1 MTLTGHARQISTA
14 TARKRVG
21 ERHRSV
27 RRDVHPDEPPSA
39 VWWRSGEIE
48 DRAHGLTHSGLGE
61 SAVINCD
68 QCEGAGRSKQFID
81 GHTFVRARV
90 RARRP
95 RWVVGHRLVDST
107 PARRRRSRDGETL
120 WGWPHI
126 AARVTSG
133 TRARRQQTEPQD
145 GSEVIQVAGAL
156 RRVVQ
161 RALRL
166 RGSFLRRIVLG
177 LPSAGRSQRLI
188 RHLVDCD
195 ATTCSYEA

>member
-61 SAVINCD
+61 SVVINCD

-145 GSEVIQVAGAL
+145 VSEVIQVASAL
-156 RRVVQ
+156 RRVDLRNGGIAQGEGCRVTA
-161 RALRL
+161 RADEPF
-166 RGSFLRRIVLG
+166 GVLDSPG
-177 LPSAGRSQRLI
+177 
-188 RHLVDCD
+188 
-195 ATTCSYEA
+195 